1 MTCYSLL
8 QAHCRWHF
16 FHIRIRLELANK
28 EKKALMFLLFLS
40 PAVTLPC
47 CLHAFTVKCRHVG
60 NPTPCRLHVEEWALL
75 SRIHCGRGLSLCK
88 ICNRK
93 KTKKFRSVVGCEM
106 FKVWPIH
113 CGGWRGS
120 PTACEEAKRKVLL
133 FDCTPRPGTDISTLT
148 LTLLVQRP

>member
-40 PAVTLPC
+40 PTVTLPC
-47 CLHAFTVKCRHVG
+47 CLHAFTVKHVG

-93 KTKKFRSVVGCEM
+93 KTKTFRSVVGCEM

-120 PTACEEAKRKVLL
+120 PTASEEAKRKVLL